1 MNVQLLDNINQ
12 LFAAATRHIPSDAE
26 KQVVYRYFYQ
36 YLEDT
41 TAKIYVAKYEALCQK
56 EFLDIKS
63 IVEKIAELLTPKQKV
78 LLYLQ
83 VFELLYIED
92 ILTAESKKFLDDL
105 ANIFKISETDRE
117 DLFEF
122 ITNKNLR
129 DCPLSNLL
137 LIKNT
142 EVKFRKSIKVEHLE
156 GTFGVLY
163 LSSVDTFLIK
173 YIGKSDYNLNGS
185 SMEPYVIYPL
195 AYGSI
200 IRGEKIMP
208 IYYSTIETFFHDI
221 GQKEK
226 IYFCA
231 QDIEYKFPNG
241 HIGLHNIN
249 ISEVGGNLVALM
261 GASGSGKSTLLNVL
275 NGTLKPSRGKVL
287 LNGYDINK
295 DQEIIKGIIGY
306 VAQDD
311 LLIEEL
317 TVWENLYYSAKLA
330 FSNLNDEEIKNL
342 VKKQLKELGLYEIKD
357 LQVGSVLNK
366 KISGGQRKRLN
377 IALELIREPSVLFVD
392 EPTSGL
398 SSADS
403 DNVME
408 LLKALSNKG
417 KLVFVVIHQPSSD
430 IFKLF
435 DSLLLLDSGYPVYY
449 GNPIQAL
456 TYFKENMN
464 YVNPHYVECQ
474 ECGHVNPD
482 LLLNI
487 IEQKALDENGN
498 LTYERKFSPEYWHG
512 LFLKKIPPPKFE
524 NVLNYP
530 IQKFY
535 FPSRFKQIK
544 IFITRDFLAKIRNLP
559 YILINLLE
567 APFLALIL
575 AYLLRYKP
583 YNEPQYWF
591 IKNTNIPIYLFIIV
605 LVALFFGLTV
615 SAEEIIKDRKL
626 LKRESFLK
634 LSRSGYLISKV
645 LILSVISIIQCLTFL
660 LVGNLILEVESAMF
674 FPYFLVMFVLC
685 LYANILGLNLSSAFD
700 NSVTVYILIPLVLVP
715 QIILSGIVVNF
726 DKLNP
731 NWSTPGKVPLAA
743 ELMVSRWGFEALA
756 VNQFKNNSYKSLFF
770 EYDRQISHAKFMIN
784 DWIEHIENKTNRA
797 LDTLKMFPNSTNYK
811 TTFANIAKII
821 EPEMFYFRGKF
832 DAIFNK
838 LQKQTFNPLNE
849 NDLED
854 LYDLYNAIRSRYTQI
869 MNNINKKRDN
879 FVRRIKNPEVLVEL
893 SKRCENEGLN
903 DLVLMKTVEPRLI
916 EKNHRIIQLVEPI
929 YLLPEMKFD
938 PLDWNSH
945 FYSPYKVFLGYY
957 WETLHYN
964 VAIILFMTFFLCII
978 LYFDI
983 LRKIIEFPFQLGFI
997 QNFNYFKKKVN
1008 FVE

>member
-1 MNVQLLDNINQ
+1 MNIQLLENILQ
-12 LFAAATRHIPSDAE
+12 LFTSVTHDAVSERE
-26 KQVVYRYFYQ
+26 KQIVYRYFYQ
-36 YLEDT
+36 FLDDT
-41 TAKIYVAKYEALCQK
+41 TAKRYVTKFELLSQGQS
-56 EFLDIKS
+56 LDILQ
-63 IVEKIAELLTPKQKV
+63 VAENIAQLFTPKQKV
-78 LLYLQ
+78 LLYVQ
-83 VFELLYIED
+83 VFELLFID
-92 ILTAESKKFLDDL
+92 GILTSEAKNKLDTI
-105 ANIFKISETDRE
+105 AQIFRISESDKE

-122 ITNKNLR
+122 VTNKNLR
-129 DCPLSNLL
+129 DCPLNNLL
-137 LIKNT
+137 LIKNS
-142 EVKFRKSIKVEHLE
+142 EVKFKKSIKVEHLE

-163 LSSVDTFLIK
+163 LPFIESFFIK
-173 YIGKSDYNLNGS
+173 YVGKSDYNLNGS
-185 SMEPYVIYPL
+185 SMEPYAIYPL

-208 IYYSTIETFFHDI
+208 IYYSTIESYFQDLEQQT
-221 GQKEK
+221 K

-231 QDIEYKFPNG
+231 QDIEYKFPGG

-249 ISEVGGNLVALM
+249 LSETGGNLVALM
-261 GASGSGKSTLLNVL
+261 GASGSGKSTLINVL

-287 LNGYDINK
+287 LNGYDIHK
-295 DQEIIKGIIGY
+295 DPEMIKGSIGY

-330 FSNLNDEEIKNL
+330 FSNLTKDEIQDL

-357 LQVGSVLNK
+357 LQVGDVLNK

-377 IALELIREPSVLFVD
+377 IALELIREPNVLFVD

-417 KLVFVVIHQPSSD
+417 KLIFVVIHQPSSE
-430 IFKLF
+430 IYKLF
-435 DSLLLLDSGYPVYY
+435 DSLLLLDAGGFPVYY
-449 GNPIQAL
+449 GNPIQAI

-464 YVNPHYVECQ
+464 YVNPNYVECQ

-487 IEQKALDENGN
+487 IEQKAIDENGN
-498 LTYERKFSPEYWHG
+498 LTYDRKFSPEYWHG
-512 LFLKKIPPPKFE
+512 LFLKKIPTPNFE
-524 NVLNYP
+524 NILNYP
-530 IQKFY
+530 IQKFH
-535 FPSRFKQIK
+535 FPSRFQQIQ

-559 YILINLLE
+559 YLLINLLE

-575 AYLLRYKP
+575 TYLLRYKP
-583 YNEPQYWF
+583 FNESQYWF
-591 IKNTNIPIYLFIIV
+591 KTNTNIPIYLFVIV

-645 LILSVISIIQCLTFL
+645 LILSLISIIQSLTFL
-660 LVGNLILEVESAMF
+660 LVGNTILEVETSM
-674 FPYFLVMFVLC
+674 YFSYFMVMFVLC
-685 LYANILGLNLSSAFD
+685 LYANILGLNLSSTFD
-700 NSVTVYILIPLVLVP
+700 NSVTVYILIPLILVP

-743 ELMVSRWGFEALA
+743 EMMVSRWGFEALA
-756 VNQFKNNSYKSLFF
+756 VNQFKNNSYKSIFY

-784 DWIEHIENKTNRA
+784 DWIEHIETKTNRIYDDVKSNPQS
-797 LDTLKMFPNSTNYK
+797 LEYK
-811 TTFANIAKII
+811 QKFINISKLL
-821 EPEMFYFRGKF
+821 EPEMPFFRGKF
-832 DAIFNK
+832 DNIFNK
-838 LQKQTFNPLNE
+838 LKNQNFNPE
-849 NDLED
+849 KEEDRDD
-854 LYDLYNAIRSRYTQI
+854 LYDLYAAIRNRYTQI
-869 MNNINKKRDN
+869 LNNINRKRDDY
-879 FVRRIKNPEVLVEL
+879 VRRIKNPQVLIEL
-893 SKRCENEGLN
+893 SNRCENEGLN
-903 DLVLMKTVEPRLI
+903 DLVQMKTLEPRII
-916 EKNHRIIQLVEPI
+916 EKNNQIIQLVEPI

-938 PLDWNSH
+938 PLDWTSH

-957 WETLHYN
+957 WETISYN
-964 VAIILFMTFFLCII
+964 VSIILFMTFILCIM
-978 LYFDI
+978 LYFDVF
-983 LRKIIEFPFQLGFI
+983 RKLMDSPKNLKFI
-997 QNFNYFKKKVN
+997 RKMLKK
-1008 FVE
+1008 

>member
-1 MNVQLLDNINQ
+1 MNIQLLENILQ
-12 LFAAATRHIPSDAE
+12 LFSAATQNLPSDVE

-36 YLEDT
+36 FLDDN
-41 TAKIYVAKYEALCQK
+41 TAKRYVAKYESLCK
-56 EFLDIKS
+56 TETLDISKVAE
-63 IVEKIAELLTPKQKV
+63 IIASLLTPKQKV
-78 LLYLQ
+78 LLYVQ
-83 VFELLYIED
+83 IFELLFID
-92 ILTAESKKFLDDL
+92 GILTSDAKNKLDQL
-105 ANIFKISETDRE
+105 VEIFKISESDKD

-122 ITNKNLR
+122 VTNKNLR
-129 DCPLSNLL
+129 DCPLNNLL
-137 LIKNT
+137 LIRNT

-163 LSSVDTFLIK
+163 LPSVEIFLIK

-185 SMEPYVIYPL
+185 SIEPYVIYPL

-208 IYYSTIETFFHDI
+208 IYYSTIESFFQDLE
-221 GQKEK
+221 QQEK

-231 QDIEYKFPNG
+231 QDVEYKFFSG

-249 ISEVGGNLVALM
+249 LSESGGNLVALM

-275 NGTLKPSRGKVL
+275 NGNLKPSRGRVL
-287 LNGYDINK
+287 LNGYDIHK
-295 DQEIIKGIIGY
+295 DPEMIKGIIGY

-330 FSNLNDEEIKNL
+330 FSNLNKNELKEL

-357 LQVGSVLNK
+357 LQVGNVLNK

-377 IALELIREPSVLFVD
+377 IALELIREPNVLFVD

-435 DSLLLLDSGYPVYY
+435 DKLLLLDNGGFPVYY
-449 GNPIQAL
+449 GNPIQAI

-464 YVNPHYVECQ
+464 YVNPNYVECQ

-487 IEQKALDENGN
+487 LEQKAIDENGN

-512 LFLKKIPPPKFE
+512 LFLKKIPKPNFE
-524 NVLNYP
+524 NILNYP
-530 IQKFY
+530 VQKFH
-535 FPSRFKQIK
+535 FPSRYQQIK

-567 APFLALIL
+567 APLLAYIL
-575 AYLLRYKP
+575 AYLLKYKP
-583 YNEPQYWF
+583 FNEPQYWF
-591 IKNTNIPIYLFIIV
+591 KTNSNIPIYLFVVV

-634 LSRSGYLISKV
+634 LSRSGYLISKI
-645 LILSVISIIQCLTFL
+645 LILSIVSVLQSLSFL
-660 LVGNLILEVESAMF
+660 FVGNTILEIEPGMF
-674 FPYFLVMFVLC
+674 MSYFIVMFVLC

-700 NSVTVYILIPLVLVP
+700 NSVTVYILIPLILVP

-756 VNQFKNNSYKSLFF
+756 VNQFKNNSFKSLFY

-784 DWIEHIENKTNRA
+784 DWIEHIEIKTNRIF
-797 LDTLKMFPNSTNYK
+797 DEVRNNSESDAYK
-811 TTFANIAKII
+811 ERFVNIAKLI
-821 EPEMFYFRGKF
+821 EPEMPYFRGKF
-832 DAIFNK
+832 DAIYHK
-838 LQKQTFNPLNE
+838 LKTQNFNPKNE
-849 NDLED
+849 EEKED
-854 LYDLYNAIRSRYTQI
+854 LYDLYSAIRNRYTQI
-869 MNNINKKRDN
+869 LNNVNKKRDE
-879 FVRRIKNPEVLVEL
+879 FIRKIKNPEILVEL
-893 SKRCENEGLN
+893 SNRCENEGLN
-903 DLVLMKTVEPRLI
+903 DLVQMKTVEPRII

-929 YLLPEMKFD
+929 YLLPEMEFN
-938 PLDWNSH
+938 PLDWSSH

-957 WETLHYN
+957 WETINYN
-964 VAIILFMTFFLCII
+964 LCIILFMTFVLCLT
-978 LYFDI
+978 LYFDV
-983 LRKIIEFPFQLGFI
+983 LRKILEIPAKIAWIKNWKTKFR
-997 QNFNYFKKKVN
+997 
-1008 FVE
+1008 

>member
-1 MNVQLLDNINQ
+1 MNIQLLENILQ
-12 LFAAATRHIPSDAE
+12 LFSAATQNLPSDVE

-36 YLEDT
+36 FLDDN
-41 TAKIYVAKYEALCQK
+41 TAKRYVAKYESLCK
-56 EFLDIKS
+56 TETLDISKVAE
-63 IVEKIAELLTPKQKV
+63 IIASLLTPKQKV
-78 LLYLQ
+78 LLYVQ
-83 VFELLYIED
+83 IFELLFID
-92 ILTAESKKFLDDL
+92 GILTSDAKNKLDQL
-105 ANIFKISETDRE
+105 VEIFKISESDKD

-122 ITNKNLR
+122 VTNKNLR
-129 DCPLSNLL
+129 DCPLNNLL
-137 LIKNT
+137 LIRNT

-163 LSSVDTFLIK
+163 LPSVEIFLIK

-185 SMEPYVIYPL
+185 SIEPYVIYPL

-208 IYYSTIETFFHDI
+208 IYYSTIESFFQDLE
-221 GQKEK
+221 QQEK

-231 QDIEYKFPNG
+231 QDVEYKFFSG

-249 ISEVGGNLVALM
+249 LSESGGNLVALM

-275 NGTLKPSRGKVL
+275 NGNLKPSRGRVL
-287 LNGYDINK
+287 LNGYDIHK
-295 DQEIIKGIIGY
+295 DPEMIKGIIGY

-330 FSNLNDEEIKNL
+330 FSNLNKNELKEL

-357 LQVGSVLNK
+357 LQVGNVLNK

-377 IALELIREPSVLFVD
+377 IALELIREPNVLFVD

-435 DSLLLLDSGYPVYY
+435 DKLLLLDNGGFPVYY
-449 GNPIQAL
+449 GNPIQAI

-464 YVNPHYVECQ
+464 YVNPNYVECQ

-487 IEQKALDENGN
+487 LEQKAIDENGN

-512 LFLKKIPPPKFE
+512 LFLKKIPKPNFE
-524 NVLNYP
+524 NILNYP
-530 IQKFY
+530 VQKFH
-535 FPSRFKQIK
+535 FPSRYQQIK

-567 APFLALIL
+567 APLLAYIL
-575 AYLLRYKP
+575 AYLLKYKP
-583 YNEPQYWF
+583 FNEPQYWF
-591 IKNTNIPIYLFIIV
+591 KTNSNIPIYLFVVV

-634 LSRSGYLISKV
+634 LSRSGYLISKI
-645 LILSVISIIQCLTFL
+645 LILSIVSILQSLSFL
-660 LVGNLILEVESAMF
+660 FVGNTILEIEPGMF
-674 FPYFLVMFVLC
+674 MSYFIVMFVLC

-700 NSVTVYILIPLVLVP
+700 NSVTVYILIPLILVP

-756 VNQFKNNSYKSLFF
+756 VNQFKNNSFKSLFY

-784 DWIEHIENKTNRA
+784 DWIEHIEIKTNRIFDEVRNNPESDA
-797 LDTLKMFPNSTNYK
+797 YK
-811 TTFANIAKII
+811 ERLVNIAKLI
-821 EPEMFYFRGKF
+821 EPEMPYFRGKF
-832 DAIFNK
+832 DAIYHK
-838 LQKQTFNPLNE
+838 LKTQNFNPKNE
-849 NDLED
+849 EEKED
-854 LYDLYNAIRSRYTQI
+854 LYDLYSAIRNRYTQI
-869 MNNINKKRDN
+869 LNNVNKKRDE
-879 FVRRIKNPEVLVEL
+879 FIRKIKNPEILVEL
-893 SKRCENEGLN
+893 SNRCENEGLN
-903 DLVLMKTVEPRLI
+903 DLVQMKTVEPRII

-929 YLLPEMKFD
+929 YLLPEMEFN
-938 PLDWNSH
+938 PLDWSSH

-957 WETLHYN
+957 WETINYN
-964 VAIILFMTFFLCII
+964 LCIILFMTFVLCLT
-978 LYFDI
+978 LYFDV
-983 LRKIIEFPFQLGFI
+983 LRKILEIPAKIAWIKNWKTKFR
-997 QNFNYFKKKVN
+997 
-1008 FVE
+1008 

>member
-1 MNVQLLDNINQ
+1 MNIQLLENILQ
-12 LFAAATRHIPSDAE
+12 LFSAATQNLPSDVE

-36 YLEDT
+36 FLDDN
-41 TAKIYVAKYEALCQK
+41 TAKRYVAKYESLCK
-56 EFLDIKS
+56 TETLDISKVAE
-63 IVEKIAELLTPKQKV
+63 IIASLLTPKQKV
-78 LLYLQ
+78 LLYVQ
-83 VFELLYIED
+83 IFELLFID
-92 ILTAESKKFLDDL
+92 GILTSDAKNKLDQL
-105 ANIFKISETDRE
+105 VEIFKISESDKD

-122 ITNKNLR
+122 VTNKNLR
-129 DCPLSNLL
+129 DCPLNNLL
-137 LIKNT
+137 LIRNT

-163 LSSVDTFLIK
+163 LPSVEIFLIK

-185 SMEPYVIYPL
+185 SIEPYVIYPL

-208 IYYSTIETFFHDI
+208 IYYSTIESFFQDLE
-221 GQKEK
+221 QQEK

-231 QDIEYKFPNG
+231 QDVEYKFFSG

-249 ISEVGGNLVALM
+249 LSESGGNLVALM

-275 NGTLKPSRGKVL
+275 NGNLKPSRGRVL
-287 LNGYDINK
+287 LNGYDIHK
-295 DQEIIKGIIGY
+295 DPEMIKGIIGY

-330 FSNLNDEEIKNL
+330 FSNLNKNELKEL

-357 LQVGSVLNK
+357 LQVGNVLNK

-377 IALELIREPSVLFVD
+377 IALELIREPNVLFVD

-435 DSLLLLDSGYPVYY
+435 DKLLLLDNGGFPVYY
-449 GNPIQAL
+449 GNPIQAI

-464 YVNPHYVECQ
+464 YVNPNYVECQ

-487 IEQKALDENGN
+487 LEQKAIDENGN

-512 LFLKKIPPPKFE
+512 LFLKKIPKPNFE
-524 NVLNYP
+524 NILNYP
-530 IQKFY
+530 VQKFH
-535 FPSRFKQIK
+535 FPSRYQQIK

-567 APFLALIL
+567 APLLAYIL
-575 AYLLRYKP
+575 AYLLKYKP
-583 YNEPQYWF
+583 FNEPQYWF
-591 IKNTNIPIYLFIIV
+591 KTNSNIPIYLFVVV

-634 LSRSGYLISKV
+634 LSRSGYLISKI
-645 LILSVISIIQCLTFL
+645 LILSIVSILQSLSFL
-660 LVGNLILEVESAMF
+660 FVGNTILEIEPGMF
-674 FPYFLVMFVLC
+674 MSYFIVMFVLC

-700 NSVTVYILIPLVLVP
+700 NSVTVYILIPLILVP

-756 VNQFKNNSYKSLFF
+756 VNQFKNNSFKSLFY

-784 DWIEHIENKTNRA
+784 DWIEHIEIKTNRIF
-797 LDTLKMFPNSTNYK
+797 DEVRNNSESDAYK
-811 TTFANIAKII
+811 ERFVNIAKLI
-821 EPEMFYFRGKF
+821 EPEMPYFRGKF
-832 DAIFNK
+832 DAIYHK
-838 LQKQTFNPLNE
+838 LKTQNFNPKNE
-849 NDLED
+849 EEKED
-854 LYDLYNAIRSRYTQI
+854 LYDLYSAIRNRYTQI
-869 MNNINKKRDN
+869 LNNVNKKRDE
-879 FVRRIKNPEVLVEL
+879 FIRKIKNPEILVEL
-893 SKRCENEGLN
+893 SNRCENEGLN
-903 DLVLMKTVEPRLI
+903 DLVQMKTVEPRII

-929 YLLPEMKFD
+929 YLLPEMEFN
-938 PLDWNSH
+938 PLDWSSH

-957 WETLHYN
+957 WETINYN
-964 VAIILFMTFFLCII
+964 LCIILFMTFVLCLT
-978 LYFDI
+978 LYFDV
-983 LRKIIEFPFQLGFI
+983 LRKILEIPAKIAWIKNWKTKFR
-997 QNFNYFKKKVN
+997 
-1008 FVE
+1008 